1 MAVCGMARTFA
12 LVTGVLWFPL
22 AGGHA
27 QGCAPGMTGASLNR
41 LTRQEEASGWRLLF
55 DGRRMDA
62 WRGFRQSDVPP
73 GWKVVDGTITRV
85 GSGADLITREQFG
98 NFELSLEW
106 RIATGGNS
114 GIMYRVTEED
124 NDTYRTGPEMQVLD
138 DAGHADGR
146 SRLTAAG
153 SLYGLYPAPE
163 GVVRPAGQWN
173 AARIVVNGNRV
184 QHWLNGVKTV
194 EYELLSPEWQQKV
207 AASKFG
213 EWPRYGRATRGHLAL
228 QDHGDLVSYRNIK
241 IRTLP

>member
-1 MAVCGMARTFA
+1 MAVRGMARTLA
-12 LVTGVLWFPL
+12 LVTGVLGFPL
-22 AGGHA
+22 AGVDA
-27 QGCAPGMTGASLNR
+27 QGCAPGMTGTSLNR

-55 DGRRMDA
+55 DGRKLDA
-62 WRGFRQSDVPP
+62 WRGFRQSEVPP

-85 GSGADLITREQFG
+85 GSGADLITREQFA

-138 DAGHADGR
+138 DAGHPDGR

-153 SLYGLYPAPE
+153 ALYGLYPAPE
-163 GVVRPAGQWN
+163 GAVRPAGQWN

-194 EYELLSPEWQQKV
+194 EYELLTPEWQQKV

-213 EWPRYGRATRGHLAL
+213 EWPRYGRAARGHIAL

>member
-1 MAVCGMARTFA
+1 MARA
-12 LVTGVLWFPL
+12 LALLAGALWFPV
-22 AGGHA
+22 AQADA
-27 QGCAPGMTGASLNR
+27 QGCAPGMTGTSLNR

-55 DGRRMDA
+55 DGRKMDA
-62 WRGFRQSDVPP
+62 WRGFRLNEVPP
-73 GWKVVDGTITRV
+73 GWKVVDGTISRV
-85 GSGADLITREQFG
+85 GSGADLITREEFA

-106 RIATGGNS
+106 RIGTGGNS

-138 DAGHADGR
+138 DAGHPDGR
-146 SRLTAAG
+146 SRLTSAG
-153 SLYGLYPAPE
+153 ALYGLYPAPE
-163 GVVRPAGQWN
+163 GAVRPAGQWN

-213 EWPRYGRATRGHLAL
+213 EWPRFGRAARGHIAL